1 MLMFDSS
8 LGIDFRKNHL
18 IFTLLRKSPGK
29 IKLVDWGIHP
39 LLPEEQK
46 EERET
51 QVIHLVNQFISTHL
65 FNREK
70 VSISIPREKVIARFI
85 RLPVATKEN
94 LRKVLE
100 YEAAKYTPFGSKEI
114 YFDYHLLEEDKEWL
128 HLFTVFIKRAEL
140 DWYSSLLKK
149 IGIQPVSIQI
159 PSTAA
164 LNLFFYNKTMEKH
177 EMAILLDVTEP
188 FFEMNLLQG
197 GDWRESFHLPLP
209 PEEKESKIINT
220 FKRSGL
226 KNANSNSTYFVYGLD
241 ISERMF
247 SSLKEGNQIKAVSFP
262 PLDRIQVEKG
272 VSRPDKIYSSIGIP
286 LKGLTK
292 THFDLNLVPLEL
304 KKKARQMGK
313 PLFIILTSFALLLS
327 FTWGI
332 GVFIQYRR
340 ELNAVNAEIKKKK
353 PEVEVVE
360 KLQRQ
365 KEELRKEISEL
376 VKMKS
381 GGVSKVEM
389 LKELTQILPSTVWV
403 WNLKCT
409 GKEVEISGF
418 ADSAS
423 DLISLLDKSPLFEKV
438 EFLAPV
444 TKERERG
451 AGGDKEK
458 ERFKIK
464 MRLEGRGTEP

>member
-1 MLMFDSS
+1 MFDSS

-18 IFTLLRKSPGK
+18 IFTLLRKSLGK
-29 IKLVDWGIHP
+29 IKLVDWGIHT
-39 LLPEEQK
+39 LLSEEQK

-51 QVIHLVNQFISTHL
+51 QVIHLINQFISTHL

-70 VSISIPREKVIARFI
+70 VSISIPRDKVIARFI
-85 RLPVATKEN
+85 RLPAATKEN

-114 YFDYHLLEEDKEWL
+114 YFDYHLLKEDKEWL
-128 HLFTVFIKRAEL
+128 HLFVVFIKRTEL
-140 DWYSSLLKK
+140 DGYSSLLKK
-149 IGIQPVSIQI
+149 IGIQPISIQV

-164 LNLFFYNKTMEKH
+164 LNLFFYNKTMEKQ
-177 EMAILLDVTEP
+177 EIAVLLDVSEP

-197 GDWRESFHLPLP
+197 GDWRESFHLPMP
-209 PEEKESKIINT
+209 PEEKESTIINT

-226 KNANSNSTYFVYGLD
+226 KNSNSNSTYFVYGLD
-241 ISERMF
+241 TSERMF
-247 SSLKEGNQIKAVSFP
+247 SSLKEGDQIKAVSFP

-272 VSRPDKIYSSIGIP
+272 ASRPDKIYSSIGIP

-292 THFDLNLVPLEL
+292 THFDLNLVPFDL
-304 KKKARQMGK
+304 KKKARQIGK

-327 FTWGI
+327 LTWGI

-353 PEVEVVE
+353 PEVVVVE

-365 KEELRKEISEL
+365 KEELGKEISEL

-409 GKEVEISGF
+409 GREVEISGF

-444 TKERERG
+444 TKERER
-451 AGGDKEK
+451 AAAGDKEK

-464 MRLEGRGTEP
+464 MRLEGRGAEP

>member
-1 MLMFDSS
+1 MFDSS

-18 IFTLLRKSPGK
+18 IFTLLRKSLGK
-29 IKLVDWGIHP
+29 IKLVDWGIHT
-39 LLPEEQK
+39 LLSEEQK

-51 QVIHLVNQFISTHL
+51 QVIHLINQFISTHL

-70 VSISIPREKVIARFI
+70 VSISIPRDKVIARFI
-85 RLPVATKEN
+85 RLPAATKEN

-114 YFDYHLLEEDKEWL
+114 YFDYHLLKEDKEWL
-128 HLFTVFIKRAEL
+128 HLFVVFIKRTEL
-140 DWYSSLLKK
+140 DGYSSLLKK
-149 IGIQPVSIQI
+149 IGIQPISIQV

-164 LNLFFYNKTMEKH
+164 LNLFFYNKTMEKQ
-177 EMAILLDVTEP
+177 EIAVLLDVSEP

-197 GDWRESFHLPLP
+197 GDWRESFHLPMP
-209 PEEKESKIINT
+209 PEEKESTIINT

-226 KNANSNSTYFVYGLD
+226 KNSNSNSTYFVYGLD
-241 ISERMF
+241 TSERMF
-247 SSLKEGNQIKAVSFP
+247 SSLKEGDQIKAVSFP

-272 VSRPDKIYSSIGIP
+272 ASRPDKIYSSIGIP

-292 THFDLNLVPLEL
+292 THFDLNLVPFDL
-304 KKKARQMGK
+304 KKKARQIGK
-313 PLFIILTSFALLLS
+313 PLFIILASFALLLS
-327 FTWGI
+327 LIWGI

-353 PEVEVVE
+353 PEVVVVE

-365 KEELRKEISEL
+365 KEELGKEISEL

-389 LKELTQILPSTVWV
+389 LKELTQILPGTVWV

-409 GKEVEISGF
+409 GREVEISGF

-444 TKERERG
+444 TKERER
-451 AGGDKEK
+451 AAAGDKEK

-464 MRLEGRGTEP
+464 MRLEGRGAEP